1 MFKFGTDPA
10 LSWRPAVLKE
20 FISDTLHAQ
29 LRNKAQETLATQ
41 PSAEIRALIHREAP
55 IAGRAYTALAFES
68 SQRAKVQRAV
78 QTMTNEDLRS
88 AAGNQLPTVVKD
100 LLRWLDN

>member
-1 MFKFGTDPA
+1 MRQRCPAGGDLLPDRMFKFGTDPA

-41 PSAEIRALIHREAP
+41 PSAEIRALINR
-55 IAGRAYTALAFES
+55 
-68 SQRAKVQRAV
+68 
-78 QTMTNEDLRS
+78 
-88 AAGNQLPTVVKD
+88 
-100 LLRWLDN
+100 